1 MNILSGV
8 ETSKPE
14 TKAKW
19 FRRRRRKPDR
29 APPDKEEFKRTQPD
43 PQDFEE
49 NKLMKTNN
57 KPTNQNQVSILQG
70 GKTMTPET
78 TNFGL
83 GWRKTLTSV
92 LALSVMLGATA
103 PAYAAIDNT
112 GSVTASTPDGGT
124 VSDTSSES
132 VTVAAP
138 VREFTL
144 VKSISTIS
152 VLSGDDAANPD
163 GGDTIT
169 YQYAFANT
177 GNITLDGTTV
187 SITDPGPTFDGNA
200 ATNTLSSIT
209 EVQTLGVNN
218 GDTDSDGN
226 VDPGETWL
234 YQATY
239 LLDQADVDNSAGVT
253 DGVSNTVTTVAAN
266 DTGGTPGTLDGGGS
280 TLTATDTIPEN
291 GSVSLVKIAT
301 RDGSTEDDGSV
312 TAYNAGDDIIYLFTV
327 VNDGNVT
334 LSSLTVS
341 ETAFVAPSGASAPT
355 ISCTLSGDATIASLA
370 PGATETCTATY
381 TVQEAD
387 L

>member
-1 MNILSGV
+1 
-8 ETSKPE
+8 
-14 TKAKW
+14 
-19 FRRRRRKPDR
+19 
-29 APPDKEEFKRTQPD
+29 
-43 PQDFEE
+43 
-49 NKLMKTNN
+49 
-57 KPTNQNQVSILQG
+57 
-70 GKTMTPET
+70 MTPEMT
-78 TNFGL
+78 IFSLN
-83 GWRKTLTSV
+83 WRKTLTSV

-132 VTVAAP
+132 VTVATP

-144 VKSISTIS
+144 VKSISSIS
-152 VLSGDDAANPD
+152 VLNGADAANPD
-163 GGDTIT
+163 GGDTVT

-177 GNITLDGTTV
+177 GNVSLDGTTV

-200 ATNTLSSIT
+200 ATNALSAIT
-209 EVQTLGVNN
+209 EIQTLGVNN
-218 GDTDSDGN
+218 GDTDGDGN

-239 LLDQADVDNSAGVT
+239 TLDQADVDNSAGVA
-253 DGVSNTVTTVAAN
+253 DGVSNTVTTVAAD
-266 DTGGTPGTLDGGGS
+266 DTGGTPGTLDVGGS
-280 TLTATDTIPEN
+280 TLTAADTIPEN

-301 RDGSTEDDGSV
+301 RDGTTEDDGSV
-312 TAYNAGDDIIYLFTV
+312 TAYNAGEDIIYLFTV
-327 VNDGNVT
+327 SNNGNVT

-341 ETAFVAPSGASAPT
+341 ETAFTAPSGAAAPT
-355 ISCTLSGDATIASLA
+355 ITCTLSGDATIATLA